1 MRWKGHRQSDNVE
14 DRRGMSPKQG
24 LAVGGSGL
32 AIIVVI
38 AGLLLGFNPQRLL
51 QFLNQAGAGQAQQQ
65 NVKKQTNPAANDES
79 IQFVKTV
86 LALTEDVWSEQF
98 RLQGMNQRYIEPE
111 LVTFTAAVDTGGC
124 GRASSA
130 VGPFYCPADNKI
142 YIDFAFYD
150 TLERQLNAGGDFAQA
165 YVLAHEVGH
174 HIQNLVGTSGR
185 VSAERGRVSKEEYN
199 RLSVRLEL
207 QADFLAGVW
216 AHHAQKRFNIL
227 EGGDLDE
234 AINAASQIGDDKLQ
248 MQSQGY
254 TIPERYTHG
263 TSAQRQRW
271 FKKGFQSGRIRDGD
285 AVFTLNYS
293 QL

>member
-1 MRWKGHRQSDNVE
+1 MRWKGHRDSDNVE
-14 DRRGMSPKQG
+14 DRRGMSPKKG
-24 LAVGGSGL
+24 LAVGGGGL
-32 AIIVVI
+32 AIII
-38 AGLLLGFNPQRLL
+38 LLAGAIFGFNGKGVL
-51 QFLNQAGAGQAQQQ
+51 QFMQQLGIGQAQQQ
-65 NVKKQTNPAANDES
+65 NAQQQNNPSADDQN
-79 IQFVKTV
+79 IQFVTKV
-86 LALTEDVWSEQF
+86 LAMTEDVWSEQF
-98 RLQGMNQRYIEPE
+98 RLQGMNQRYIKPK
-111 LVTFTAAVDTGGC
+111 LVTFDDVVDTGGC

-130 VGPFYCPADNKI
+130 VGPFYCPADSKI

-174 HIQNLVGTSGR
+174 HIQNLVGTSGM
-185 VSAERGRVSKEEYN
+185 VSSKRGTASKEEYN

-216 AHHAQKRFNIL
+216 AHHAQKQFNIL

-248 MQSQGY
+248 MKSQGY

-285 AVFTLNYS
+285 ALFTLRYE